1 MTRQTLILGSVGLVL
16 VIFAVGAWFNT
27 NTQTADTKPVSPPAK
42 QNSLVRSYS
51 PILGAKDAP
60 VTIVEFFDPACEACR
75 AFHPIVKGI
84 LDRYAGKVRVVV
96 RYTPFHGEAS
106 LKAIAVLEAAR
117 QQNVFLPVMEALL
130 ANQPVWAS
138 HGSPSPDKILKIAAS
153 AGLNIEQAA
162 AQMKSPS
169 SVGIINQDSADVEAV
184 GIRGTPTFFVNGK
197 PLTKFGQRELEN
209 MVRMEVEKASAT
221 Q

>member
-1 MTRQTLILGSVGLVL
+1 MTRQTLILASVGLVL
-16 VIFAVGAWFNT
+16 ALFAVGAWFNT
-27 NTQTADTKPVSPPAK
+27 NNQTAKTKPAPAPVE

-51 PILGAKDAP
+51 PVLGAKDAP

-84 LDRYAGKVRVVV
+84 LDRYPGKVRVVV

-106 LKAIAVLEAAR
+106 LQAIAALEAAR
-117 QQNVFLPVMEALL
+117 MQNVFLPVMEALL

-138 HGSPSPDKILKIAAS
+138 HGSPAPDKILAITAS
-153 AGLNIEQAA
+153 AGLNIELAT

-169 SVGIINQDSADVEAV
+169 IVGVINQDRADVEAV
-184 GIRGTPTFFVNGK
+184 GVRGTPTFFVNGK
-197 PLTKFGQRELEN
+197 PLNPFGEAELRRL
-209 MVRMEVEKASAT
+209 VASEVAAAQS
-221 Q
+221 